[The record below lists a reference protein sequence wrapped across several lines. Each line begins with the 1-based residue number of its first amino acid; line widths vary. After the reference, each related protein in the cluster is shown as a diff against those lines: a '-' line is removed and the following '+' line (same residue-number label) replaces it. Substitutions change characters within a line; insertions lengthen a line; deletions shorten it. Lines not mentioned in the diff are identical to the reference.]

1 MRASRGGRSKTTEKA
16 VGELARLTEQIGRAR
31 AVLARLQ
38 QEIVAAEQQRDDTVA
53 PLKANE
59 QQVISTLRAQL
70 DSDAPAQALNDVARS
85 AAHADLQE
93 AIEQLLMAALSAQDS
108 QAGAERAQQQQ
119 AGFIAVLAHELR
131 NPMTP
136 IRMAAAR
143 LTEVQ
148 VDEAK
153 LQRLQGVIERQVVH
167 MARLVN
173 DLLDL
178 SRVNTGKLRLEFSTV
193 ELASIVDDVVD
204 ACRPAMERRAQ
215 GFELQMAA
223 STIALRCDPVRLAQ
237 VLGNLLDNASKYT
250 PDSGQIR
257 MMVAVVDGAVEMTVT
272 DTGIG
277 ITADTLP
284 HVFEPFVQDAHA
296 TAFNTVGLG
305 IGLTL
310 VRELVEAHGG
320 TVAVASAGHGRGS
333 QFVVKLPL
341 ADPAGS

>member
-1 MRASRGGRSKTTEKA
+1 MSARLGGRSETTEKA
-16 VGELARLTEQIGRAR
+16 AGELVRLTEQIGQAR

-53 PLKANE
+53 PQKANE

-70 DSDAPAQALNDVARS
+70 GSDASAQALNDVTHS
-85 AAHADLQE
+85 AAHADLRE
-93 AIEQLLMAALSAQDS
+93 ANEHLLMAALSAQYS
-108 QAGAERAQQQQ
+108 QAVAERAHQKQ

-136 IRMAAAR
+136 IRTAAAL

-148 VDEAK
+148 DDEAK

-193 ELASIVDDVVD
+193 ELASIVDDAVD

-215 GFELQMAA
+215 GFELQMTA

-296 TAFNTVGLG
+296 TVFNTVGLG

-320 TVAVASAGHGRGS
+320 TVAAASAGHGRGS
-333 QFVVKLPL
+333 QFVVSLPL
-341 ADPAGS
+341 AIAGC